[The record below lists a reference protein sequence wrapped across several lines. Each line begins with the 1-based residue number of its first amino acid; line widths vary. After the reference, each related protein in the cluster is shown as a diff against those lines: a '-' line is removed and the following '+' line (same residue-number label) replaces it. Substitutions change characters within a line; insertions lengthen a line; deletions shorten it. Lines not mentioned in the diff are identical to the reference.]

1 MFNRKSNSR
10 FAVFMREQ
18 TVYFELI
25 DWSRVHTLPGL
36 RGQSIFKIFRELV
49 LHLQKS
55 NIALKASAISFSF
68 MVASFP
74 FMIFLLT
81 LLPYFHIQNAVEVL
95 KSNVGNLLPA
105 NVENTLFGLIED
117 TIKPRGG
124 LLSVGFIG
132 ALFFASNGVLNL
144 MSAFDQSERAKTQD
158 IHWVKKRLKALML
171 TILLFLLL
179 VVTIIAFVL
188 ANQILRV
195 IGLYITI
202 DYITRGLILAAR
214 WVPVFILMYG
224 LLTLIYRL
232 GPSIKRKIPFFTF
245 GTFMTTFL
253 CILVSLLISYFVNN
267 FSNYNKIYGSLGTIA
282 ALMLWLQTNMFL
294 IFIGYELNLI
304 VTEYPRKK
312 RINEKQV

>member
-1 MFNRKSNSR
+1 MFNRKSDSR
-10 FAVFMREQ
+10 LAAFMREQ

-25 DWSRVHTLPGL
+25 DWSRIHTLPGL
-36 RGQSIFKIFRELV
+36 RGQSIYRIFSELGV
-49 LHLQKS
+49 HLKRS

-81 LLPYFHIQNAVEVL
+81 LLPYFHIQNAVDVL
-95 KSNVGNLLPA
+95 KSNIGNLLPT

-117 TIKPRGG
+117 TIKPRGS
-124 LLSVGFIG
+124 LLSIGFIS

-144 MSAFDQSERAKTQD
+144 MSAFDQSERAKTLE
-158 IHWVKKRLKALML
+158 INWVKKRMKAILL

-188 ANQILRV
+188 ANQILQI
-195 IGLYITI
+195 IGLYINI

-214 WVPVFILMYG
+214 WVPVFFLMYG

-232 GPSIKRKIPFFTF
+232 GPSIKRKIPFFTI

-282 ALMLWLQTNMFL
+282 ALMLWLQTNMIL
-294 IFIGYELNLI
+294 IFVGYELNLI
-304 VTEYPRKK
+304 
-312 RINEKQV
+312 INEFPRRKRSKAS

>member
-1 MFNRKSNSR
+1 MFNRKSDSR
-10 FAVFMREQ
+10 LAAFMREQ

-25 DWSRVHTLPGL
+25 DWSRIHTLPGL
-36 RGQSIFKIFRELV
+36 RGQSIYRIFSELGV
-49 LHLQKS
+49 HLKRS

-81 LLPYFHIQNAVEVL
+81 LLPYFHIQNAVDVL
-95 KSNVGNLLPA
+95 KSNIGNLLPT

-117 TIKPRGG
+117 TIKPRGS
-124 LLSVGFIG
+124 LLSIGFIS

-144 MSAFDQSERAKTQD
+144 MSAFDQSERAKTLK
-158 IHWVKKRLKALML
+158 INWVKKRMKAILL

-188 ANQILRV
+188 ANQILQI
-195 IGLYITI
+195 IGLYINI

-214 WVPVFILMYG
+214 WVPVFFLMYG

-232 GPSIKRKIPFFTF
+232 GPSIKRKIPFFTI

-282 ALMLWLQTNMFL
+282 ALMLWLQTNMIL
-294 IFIGYELNLI
+294 IFVGYELNLI
-304 VTEYPRKK
+304 
-312 RINEKQV
+312 INEFPRRKRSKAS

>member
-1 MFNRKSNSR
+1 MFNRKSDSR
-10 FAVFMREQ
+10 LAAFMREQ

-25 DWSRVHTLPGL
+25 DWSRIHTLPGL
-36 RGQSIFKIFRELV
+36 RGQSIYRIFSELGV
-49 LHLQKS
+49 HLKRS

-81 LLPYFHIQNAVEVL
+81 LLPYFHIQNAVDVL
-95 KSNVGNLLPA
+95 KSNIGNLLPT

-117 TIKPRGG
+117 TIKPRGS
-124 LLSVGFIG
+124 LLSIGFIS

-144 MSAFDQSERAKTQD
+144 MSAFDQSERAKTLE
-158 IHWVKKRLKALML
+158 INWVKKRMKAILL

-188 ANQILRV
+188 ANQILQI
-195 IGLYITI
+195 IGLYINI

-214 WVPVFILMYG
+214 WVPVFFLMYG

-232 GPSIKRKIPFFTF
+232 GPSIKRKIPFFTI
-245 GTFMTTFL
+245 GTYMTTFL

-282 ALMLWLQTNMFL
+282 ALMLWLQTNMIL
-294 IFIGYELNLI
+294 IFVGYELNLI
-304 VTEYPRKK
+304 
-312 RINEKQV
+312 INEFPRRKRSKAS

>member
-1 MFNRKSNSR
+1 MFNRKSDSR
-10 FAVFMREQ
+10 LAAFMREQ
-18 TVYFELI
+18 TVYFALI
-25 DWSRVHTLPGL
+25 DWSRIHTLPGL
-36 RGQSIFKIFRELV
+36 RGQSIYRIFSELGV
-49 LHLQKS
+49 HLKRS

-81 LLPYFHIQNAVEVL
+81 LLPYFHIQNAVDVL
-95 KSNVGNLLPA
+95 KSNIGNLLPT

-117 TIKPRGG
+117 TIKPRGS
-124 LLSVGFIG
+124 LLSIGFIS

-144 MSAFDQSERAKTQD
+144 MSAFDQSERAKTLE
-158 IHWVKKRLKALML
+158 INWVKKRMKAILL

-188 ANQILRV
+188 ANQILQI
-195 IGLYITI
+195 IGLYINI

-214 WVPVFILMYG
+214 WVPVFFLMYG

-232 GPSIKRKIPFFTF
+232 GPSIKRKIPFFTI
-245 GTFMTTFL
+245 GTYMTTFL

-282 ALMLWLQTNMFL
+282 ALMLWLQTNMIL
-294 IFIGYELNLI
+294 IFVGYELNLI
-304 VTEYPRKK
+304 
-312 RINEKQV
+312 INEFPRRKRSKAS